1 MLSGGGARVAA
12 APALPPAMSKGIA
25 AQGGA
30 NPDDFQ
36 GWEHA
41 SAATRLLQR
50 RRQMFEIQEQ
60 LESEKAEYRNREA
73 LFKKREEELEAKD
86 LELQESLVKYS
97 KFLQEKDS
105 NRIRADKKANDE
117 RRITEQKDIEIKE
130 LNEKLAL
137 LRTQYS
143 KQNVE
148 LNKNIKYQKYMDLV
162 VESSNGEYSEH
173 EDVRGRWLLLD
184 ELAKE
189 VNNHAK
195 FFLASNEEYKQRLLT
210 LTEAKEGEI
219 LECQNE
225 IQKMKTQYDTLK
237 LESGR
242 LMETARKEATRKQDR
257 ALKLGQVKMA
267 CDSIYE
273 RLSGRSKVVLKKAS
287 KPDDTIL
294 VLAKCGDVLADLMQ
308 IVEDYRATE
317 PGQVEVASTKDPNAD
332 GGSPVMGA

>member
-1 MLSGGGARVAA
+1 
-12 APALPPAMSKGIA
+12 MSKGSA
-25 AQGGA
+25 AARGGA
-30 NPDDFQ
+30 NSEEWDPEQ
-36 GWEHA
+36 WEHA
-41 SAATRLLQR
+41 SAATRLLAR
-50 RRQMFEIQEQ
+50 RRQMFDIQEE
-60 LESEKAEYRNREA
+60 LERHKGEYRNKEA
-73 LFKKREEELEAKD
+73 EFKKREEELEAKD

-117 RRITEQKDIEIKE
+117 RRVTEQKDIEIKE
-130 LNEKLAL
+130 LREKLSL
-137 LRTQYS
+137 LRARYS
-143 KQNVE
+143 QLSIDLGKNVR
-148 LNKNIKYQKYMDLV
+148 YQKYMDLV
-162 VESSNGEYSEH
+162 VEGSGGEYSEH

-184 ELAKE
+184 ELKKE
-189 VNNHAK
+189 VNSHAK
-195 FFLASNEEYKQRLLT
+195 FFLSSNEEYKQRLLA

-225 IQKMKTQYDTLK
+225 IQMMKKEYEGLK

-242 LMETARKEATRKQDR
+242 LQETARKEATRKQDR

-273 RLSGRSKVVLKKAS
+273 RLSMKSKVVLRKAV

-308 IVEDYRATE
+308 IVDDYKATE
-317 PGQVEVASTKDPNAD
+317 PGHQESPDGAGSDNAA
-332 GGSPVMGA
+332 GAGAR

>member
-1 MLSGGGARVAA
+1 MALAGAV
-12 APALPPAMSKGIA
+12 MSKGA
-25 AQGGA
+25 VAQRAGP

-60 LESEKAEYRNREA
+60 LEAEKAEYRNREA

-130 LNEKLAL
+130 LREKLAM
-137 LRTQYS
+137 LRTRYS
-143 KQNVE
+143 QLNVE
-148 LNKNIKYQKYMDLV
+148 LSKNIRYQKYMDLV
-162 VESSNGEYSEH
+162 VDGSAGEYSEH

-184 ELAKE
+184 ELKTE
-189 VNNHAK
+189 VNSHAE
-195 FFLASNEEYKQRLLT
+195 FFLEGNEKYKQRLLT

-225 IQKMKTQYDTLK
+225 IQKMKQEYEALK
-237 LESGR
+237 LESTV
-242 LMETARKEATRKQDR
+242 LQEEARKEATRKQDR

-273 RLSGRSKVVLKKAS
+273 RLATKSKVVLKKAA
-287 KPDDTIL
+287 KPDDTIM

-308 IVEDYRATE
+308 IVEDYKATE
-317 PGQVEVASTKDPNAD
+317 PGNRVEVASTRGNSSDDAV
-332 GGSPVMGA
+332 GSTVA